1 MHLKNKTIVYT
12 FIFLIILSLIILF
25 YKPINYY
32 LNNYDEL
39 KLLLK
44 SKGNLAILIIYLLQ
58 ILQVVIAFIP
68 SDLINLTAGYILGA
82 PLGFIVSYLGLV
94 SGTILAF
101 FIARKFGK
109 IIVLKLVKKDTL
121 DKISSKVNSS
131 LSIPNIF
138 ILSIIPFMPRDVL
151 VYALGLT
158 NISPKKF
165 LIPYSISRIPLVF
178 LLTFTGNTLYKN
190 DDFIFYFFI
199 ISLIILILYNTFKPK
214 TL

>member
-1 MHLKNKTIVYT
+1 MQTKKKTIIYT
-12 FIFLIILSLIILF
+12 FIFIFLISLIIIF
-25 YKPINYY
+25 YKPIIYY
-32 LNNYDEL
+32 LNNYDEF
-39 KLLLK
+39 KLFLK
-44 SKGNLAILIIYLLQ
+44 SKGKLAIFIIYLLQ
-58 ILQVVIAFIP
+58 IFQVVVAFIP

-82 PLGFIVSYLGLV
+82 PLGFIISYLGLI

-101 FIARKFGK
+101 FIARIFGK
-109 IIVLKLVKKDTL
+109 KIVLKLVKKDTL
-121 DKISSKVNSS
+121 DKISKRVNSS

-158 NISPKKF
+158 DINPKKF